1 MAETV
6 ISTAERVKQWDSK
19 FFMEYVR
26 DSRFMRY
33 MGSDENAI
41 IQVNNDLTK
50 EKGDAIT
57 FNLIGALDA
66 SSGPNDGSTNLVG
79 AEKELP
85 NDGHLLR
92 IEVVRDAVVVN
103 LKEQQAAP
111 IDVRNAG
118 RVALKKLSMRYLKN
132 DIVLALGS
140 IFGTDYAS
148 ATTTQKN
155 NWNTANADRILYGDA
170 VANYVAGN
178 HASSLTAIT
187 SGMTLDRG
195 IVSLAKEIATTA
207 VTVNGEGIT
216 PYTYG
221 EDEETFVMFAGV
233 GPYRDL
239 KNDLT
244 TVHSEARER
253 ALTNPLFTGTTS
265 LYWDGVV
272 IRQIPEIQDL
282 GLVGAGGTVNVAP
295 VYLCGA
301 QALGVGWA
309 QTTKTTIR
317 KEDDYGYRQGVGFFE
332 MRGVD
337 KILWNQSSTTAAVD
351 WSMVT
356 VFVASAPAA

>member
-1 MAETV
+1 MAETT

-50 EKGDAIT
+50 QKGDGIT

-66 SSGPNDGSTNLVG
+66 SSGPNDGSTSLVG

-92 IEVVRDAVVVN
+92 IAVVRDAVVVN

-118 RVALKKLSMRYLKN
+118 RVALKKLSMRYLKD
-132 DIVLALGS
+132 DIVTALGS
-140 IFGTDYAS
+140 IFGTAYAS
-148 ATTTQKN
+148 ATATQKN
-155 NWNTANADRILYGDA
+155 NWTVANADRVLFGDST
-170 VANYVAGN
+170 ANYDAT
-178 HASSLTAIT
+178 HATALANIT
-187 SGMTLDRG
+187 SAMTLTKEV
-195 IVSLAKEIATTA
+195 VSLAKEIATTA

-239 KNDLT
+239 KNDLA
-244 TVHSEARER
+244 TVHQEARER

-272 IRQIPEIQDL
+272 IRQIPEIDD
-282 GLVGAGGTVNVAP
+282 VGAVGAASANVAP

-332 MRGVD
+332 MRGVE
-337 KILWNQSSTTAAVD
+337 KILWNQSSSTAAVD

-356 VFVASAPAA
+356 VFVAAAAAA